1 MGSGQVDTKE
11 AGKVGAKEA
20 ANVGAKEAANVGAKE
35 AGKVGAKEATK
46 EDAKPGPGLVPGLSE
61 EQEQLEMAEFSWDE
75 QGFSLL
81 SSLYSDMAA
90 HIDEKIRWVV
100 GANTLPINKCFML
113 FY

>member
-1 MGSGQVDTKE
+1 MGSGQVDT
-11 AGKVGAKEA
+11 KEA
-20 ANVGAKEAANVGAKE
+20 ANVGAKEAAKVGAKE

-61 EQEQLEMAEFSWDE
+61 EQLEMAEFSWDE